1 MKVYFKIL
9 GITLVIQLLGFALGL
24 IAINLTTYSGVTI
37 FVIGC
42 ISSIVVDIVL
52 SIRWGSNIWNKLT
65 CIFFMPTNYTLI
77 IALGL
82 AVSYIGKWLDVLTDL
97 PPNFG

>member
-77 IALGL
+77 IALGF
-82 AVSYIGKWLDVLTDL
+82 AVAYIGKWLDVLTDL